1 MARDELQL
9 LRALP
14 EQLRRAE
21 GDVPVRR
28 AVEAVAPH
36 PVLLIEGVGDTV
48 EVRVLGHGLVEG
60 RIEHG
65 DLRNA
70 LPQRCAAGENAR
82 DIRRVVGERRTCLHR
97 AQHVLVD
104 QDGLGEALAAVDDAM
119 ADGTDL
125 VHGGDDAV
133 FRVGQRAQHLAD
145 RLGVGGHRQLLR
157 VADGS
162 AGQLRLIG
170 KAAVKA
176 DALAQPLRQKHTR
189 LRVEQL
195 VLQRRASCVDYK
207 YIHGC
212 VSFSLSIKFSITHH
226 ECG

>member
-1 MARDELQL
+1 MR
-9 LRALP
+9 
-14 EQLRRAE
+14 
-21 GDVPVRR
+21 
-28 AVEAVAPH
+28 
-36 PVLLIEGVGDTV
+36 
-48 EVRVLGHGLVEG
+48 
-60 RIEHG
+60 
-65 DLRNA
+65 
-70 LPQRCAAGENAR
+70 
-82 DIRRVVGERRTCLHR
+82 GERRTCLHR
-97 AQHVLVD
+97 AQHVLVN
-104 QDGLGEALAAVDDAM
+104 QDGLGEALAAVDDAV
-119 ADGTDL
+119 ADGADL

-133 FRVGQRAQHLAD
+133 LRVNQRAQHLAD

-207 YIHGC
+207 YIHGGLLFSINKIQYNTPQMWLTRLTIY
-212 VSFSLSIKFSITHH
+212 SFSVLFVTTELFYCEKSFSS
-226 ECG
+226 CGIMQKIFPEGQRPSGN